1 MRIIRFMDTRIRI
14 LCISIF
20 FATFFNVNAQ
30 EGLPI
35 YSDYLTDNY
44 YLLYPSMAGVSN
56 CGKVRLTG
64 RKQWFDHEKAP
75 ELQTISV
82 NTRIGDSRSA
92 IGAIAFN
99 DVNGY
104 HSQSGAY
111 LTYAH
116 HILFSRSELDL
127 DMLSFGI
134 SAGMIQYKLDE
145 TSFLAGGFDPIIA
158 GIEQS
163 ATDFN
168 IDFGFSYQ
176 YLEFY
181 AHASIKNLLNNDGI
195 NFNEQGL
202 SYNNLRTYLFSTG
215 YLFNSSSGD
224 WNYEPSIMFAYKD
237 GTQETFL
244 DTNFK
249 VYRETDFGRIWAG
262 LSYRRSFDGA
272 EYLNS
277 ANQIRAQK
285 LEYITPLLGLEF
297 NGFVFAYNYSYQS
310 NSVVFDN
317 GGYHQITLGFNFGC
331 RKERYDCE
339 CPWIK

>member
-1 MRIIRFMDTRIRI
+1 MDIRIRI

-99 DVNGY
+99 DMNGY

-215 YLFNSSSGD
+215 YLFNSSSGN

-237 GTQETFL
+237 ATQETFL

>member
-1 MRIIRFMDTRIRI
+1 MDIRIRI
-14 LCISIF
+14 LCISLF
-20 FATFFNVNAQ
+20 FATFFNANAQ

-237 GTQETFL
+237 ATQETFL

>member
-1 MRIIRFMDTRIRI
+1 MDIRIRI

-237 GTQETFL
+237 ATQETFL

-249 VYRETDFGRIWAG
+249 IYRETNFGRIWAG

>member
-1 MRIIRFMDTRIRI
+1 MRIIRFMDIRIRI

-20 FATFFNVNAQ
+20 FATLFNVNAQ

-237 GTQETFL
+237 ATQETFL

>member
-1 MRIIRFMDTRIRI
+1 MHFKRNI
-14 LCISIF
+14 LYISLFFYTIF
-20 FATFFNVNAQ
+20 SANAQ

-56 CGKVRLTG
+56 CGKVRMTG
-64 RKQWFDHEKAP
+64 RKQWFDQEKAP
-75 ELQTISV
+75 ELQTLSV

-92 IGAIAFN
+92 IGAIVFN
-99 DVNGY
+99 DMNGY

-195 NFNEQGL
+195 NFNCEHKSEKIDIPHTTVPHRVPGRMLCLEHEDEGLVERGGSIKWKKGETTARNERRFVHEMQQGKWDYK
-202 SYNNLRTYLFSTG
+202 SDG
-215 YLFNSSSGD
+215 IKQVK
-224 WNYEPSIMFAYKD
+224 YELVGIEEISPKAKFI
-237 GTQETFL
+237 
-244 DTNFK
+244 N
-249 VYRETDFGRIWAG
+249 I
-262 LSYRRSFDGA
+262 
-272 EYLNS
+272 
-277 ANQIRAQK
+277 K
-285 LEYITPLLGLEF
+285 L
-297 NGFVFAYNYSYQS
+297 
-310 NSVVFDN
+310 
-317 GGYHQITLGFNFGC
+317 
-331 RKERYDCE
+331 
-339 CPWIK
+339 

>member
-1 MRIIRFMDTRIRI
+1 MNIRIRI

-237 GTQETFL
+237 ATQETFL

>member
-1 MRIIRFMDTRIRI
+1 MRIIRFMDIRIRI

-237 GTQETFL
+237 ATQETFL

-310 NSVVFDN
+310 NSIVFDN